1 MSENDSLGKNENF
14 LEQIIKDDLGNSHS
28 QNQLR
33 FRFPPEPNGYLHI
46 GHAKSIYINFGFG
59 QQFSSPVNLR
69 FDDTNPE
76 KESVEY
82 IKSIKNDIR
91 WLGYSWDKECYASD
105 YFDQLYDWAE
115 GLIKKGKAYVDDQNQ
130 ETISDQRGI
139 PTIPG
144 KESPFRD
151 RDVDT
156 NLDLFRKM
164 KDNYFK
170 PGDCVLRAKIDMSS
184 PNMHMRDPIMYR
196 IIDHEHHRTK
206 DNWVIYPTYDWAHG
220 QSDYIENISHSFCTL
235 EFEVHREL
243 YDWFISNISDEKKI
257 IPKQR
262 EFARLNISYTI
273 MSKRK
278 LLELVES
285 NEVDGWDDPRMPTIS
300 GMRRRGIPPAAIISF
315 CEKVGVAK
323 RENIIDFALLDYC
336 TREVLNKKAYRL
348 MVVIDPVELEILNYP
363 DEKNELLKAENNP
376 EDESYGHREISFS
389 KNLYIERDDF
399 KEEFNRKYFR
409 LSIGKEVRLKNAYII
424 KGERVEKNDS
434 GEIIKIYCT
443 YDPKSKSGSG
453 TEESLR
459 KVKGTIHWID
469 KNNYE
474 KISVNNY
481 DRLFKVEAPDGNKD
495 DDFRMYLNE
504 NSFVQVKN
512 AYAESNIRDS
522 KKENYYQFQRNG
534 YYKLESKNKE
544 LTFNRTVTLRDTWK
558 SKS

>member
-82 IKSIKNDIR
+82 INSIKNDIR
-91 WLGYSWDKECYASD
+91 WLGYIWDKECYASD
-105 YFDQLYDWAE
+105 YFDQLYEWAE

-156 NLDLFRKM
+156 NLNLFRKM

-363 DEKNELLKAENNP
+363 DEKNEQLKAENNP

>member
-82 IKSIKNDIR
+82 INSIKNDIR
-91 WLGYSWDKECYASD
+91 WLGYSWDRECYASD
-105 YFDQLYDWAE
+105 YFDQLYEWAE

-151 RDVDT
+151 RDVET

-495 DDFRMYLNE
+495 DDFRTYLNE

>member
-14 LEQIIKDDLGNSHS
+14 LEQIIKDDLGNNHS

-76 KESVEY
+76 KESIEY
-82 IKSIKNDIR
+82 INSIKNDIR

-105 YFDQLYDWAE
+105 YFDQLYEWAE

-156 NLDLFRKM
+156 NLNLFRKM

>member
-82 IKSIKNDIR
+82 INSIKNDIR

-130 ETISDQRGI
+130 ETISDQRGV

>member
-46 GHAKSIYINFGFG
+46 GHAKSICINFGFG

-76 KESVEY
+76 KESIEY
-82 IKSIKNDIR
+82 INSIKNDIR

-105 YFDQLYDWAE
+105 YFDQLYEWAV

-144 KESPFRD
+144 KVSPFRD

-196 IIDHEHHRTK
+196 IINHEHHRTK

-243 YDWFISNISDEKKI
+243 YDWFISNISDEKKL

-300 GMRRRGIPPAAIISF
+300 GMRRRGIPPAAIKSF

-363 DEKNELLKAENNP
+363 DEKKELLKAENNP

-424 KGERVEKNDS
+424 KGERVEKNDN

-481 DRLFKVEAPDGNKD
+481 DRLFKVEAPDGDKN

-504 NSFVQVKN
+504 NSFIQVKN
-512 AYAESNIRDS
+512 AYAESNIMDA

-534 YYKLESKNKE
+534 YYKLEPKNEE

>member
-1 MSENDSLGKNENF
+1 M
-14 LEQIIKDDLGNSHS
+14 GNSHS

-82 IKSIKNDIR
+82 INSIKNDIR

-243 YDWFISNISDEKKI
+243 YDWFISNIYDEKKI

-424 KGERVEKNDS
+424 KGERVEKNGS

-495 DDFRMYLNE
+495 DDFRKYLNE

>member
-46 GHAKSIYINFGFG
+46 GHAKSICINFGFG

-76 KESVEY
+76 KESIEY
-82 IKSIKNDIR
+82 INSIKNDIR

-105 YFDQLYDWAE
+105 YFDQLYKWAV
-115 GLIKKGKAYVDDQNQ
+115 GLIKNGKAYVDDQNQ

-144 KESPFRD
+144 KVSPFRD
-151 RDVDT
+151 RDIDT

-196 IIDHEHHRTK
+196 IINHEHHRTK

-243 YDWFISNISDEKKI
+243 YDWFISNISDEKKL

-300 GMRRRGIPPAAIISF
+300 GMRRRGIPPAAIKSF

-363 DEKNELLKAENNP
+363 DEKKELLKAENNP

-481 DRLFKVEAPDGNKD
+481 DRLFKVEAPDGDKN

-504 NSFVQVKN
+504 NSFIQVKN
-512 AYAESNIRDS
+512 AYAESNIMDA

-534 YYKLESKNKE
+534 YYKLEPKNEE

>member
-82 IKSIKNDIR
+82 INSIKNDIR

-105 YFDQLYDWAE
+105 YFDQLYEWAE

-243 YDWFISNISDEKKI
+243 YDWFISNIYDEKKI

-481 DRLFKVEAPDGNKD
+481 DRLFKVEAPDVNKD
-495 DDFRMYLNE
+495 DDFRTYLNE

>member
-82 IKSIKNDIR
+82 INSIKNDIR

-105 YFDQLYDWAE
+105 YFDQLYEWAE

-243 YDWFISNISDEKKI
+243 YDWFISNISDKKKI

-336 TREVLNKKAYRL
+336 TREILNKKAYRL

>member
-82 IKSIKNDIR
+82 INSIKNDIR

-105 YFDQLYDWAE
+105 YFDQLYEWAE

-243 YDWFISNISDEKKI
+243 YDWFISNIYDEKKI

>member
-76 KESVEY
+76 KESIEY
-82 IKSIKNDIR
+82 INSIKNDIR

-105 YFDQLYDWAE
+105 YFDQLYEWAE

-139 PTIPG
+139 PTVPG

-243 YDWFISNISDEKKI
+243 YDWFISNIYDEKKI

-495 DDFRMYLNE
+495 DDFRTYLNE

>member
-76 KESVEY
+76 KESIEY
-82 IKSIKNDIR
+82 INSIKNDIR

-105 YFDQLYDWAE
+105 YFDQLYEWAE

-389 KNLYIERDDF
+389 KNLFIERDDF

-424 KGERVEKNDS
+424 KGERVEKNGS

-495 DDFRMYLNE
+495 DDFRTYLNE

>member
-82 IKSIKNDIR
+82 INSIKNDIR
-91 WLGYSWDKECYASD
+91 WLGYIWDKECYASD
-105 YFDQLYDWAE
+105 YFNQLYEWAE

-156 NLDLFRKM
+156 NLNLFRKM

>member
-14 LEQIIKDDLGNSHS
+14 LEQIIKDDLGNNHS
-28 QNQLR
+28 QYQLR

-46 GHAKSIYINFGFG
+46 GHAKSICINFGFG

-82 IKSIKNDIR
+82 INSIKNDIR

-105 YFDQLYDWAE
+105 YFDQLYEWAE
-115 GLIKKGKAYVDDQNQ
+115 DLIKKGKAYVDDQNQ

-164 KDNYFK
+164 RDNYFK

-196 IIDHEHHRTK
+196 IINHEHHRTK

-336 TREVLNKKAYRL
+336 TREVLNKIAYRL
-348 MVVIDPVELEILNYP
+348 MVVIDPIELEIINYP
-363 DEKNELLKAENNP
+363 NEKKELLKAENNP

-481 DRLFKVEAPDGNKD
+481 DRLFKVEAPDGNKE
-495 DDFRMYLNE
+495 DDFSTYINE

-522 KKENYYQFQRNG
+522 KDENYYQFQRNG
-534 YYKLESKNKE
+534 YYKLEPKNKE

>member
-82 IKSIKNDIR
+82 INSIKNDIR

-105 YFDQLYDWAE
+105 YFDQLYEWAE

-481 DRLFKVEAPDGNKD
+481 DRLFKVEAPDGNKA
-495 DDFRMYLNE
+495 DDFRTYLNE

>member
-14 LEQIIKDDLGNSHS
+14 LEQIIKDDLGNNHS
-28 QNQLR
+28 QYQLR

-46 GHAKSIYINFGFG
+46 GHAKSICINFGFG

-82 IKSIKNDIR
+82 INSIKNDIR

-105 YFDQLYDWAE
+105 YFDQLYEWAE
-115 GLIKKGKAYVDDQNQ
+115 DLIKKGKAYVDDQNQ

-164 KDNYFK
+164 RDNYFK

-196 IIDHEHHRTK
+196 IINHEHHRTK

-363 DEKNELLKAENNP
+363 DEKKEQLKAENNP

-481 DRLFKVEAPDGNKD
+481 DRLFKVEAPDGNKE
-495 DDFRMYLNE
+495 DDFSTYINE

-522 KKENYYQFQRNG
+522 KDENYYQFQRNG
-534 YYKLESKNKE
+534 YYKLEPKNKE

>member
-1 MSENDSLGKNENF
+1 MSEIDSLGKNENF
-14 LEQIIKDDLGNSHS
+14 LEQIIKDDLGKSHS

-46 GHAKSIYINFGFG
+46 GHAKSICINFGFG

-76 KESVEY
+76 KESIEY
-82 IKSIKNDIR
+82 INSIKNDIR
-91 WLGYSWDKECYASD
+91 WLGYSWNKECYASD
-105 YFDQLYDWAE
+105 YFDQLYKWAE

-130 ETISDQRGI
+130 ETISDQRGV

-196 IIDHEHHRTK
+196 IINHEHHRTK

-243 YDWFISNISDEKKI
+243 YDWFISNISDEKKT

-300 GMRRRGIPPAAIISF
+300 GMRRRGIPSAAIISF

-323 RENIIDFALLDYC
+323 RENIIDYALLDYC
-336 TREVLNKKAYRL
+336 TREVLNKIAYRL
-348 MVVIDPVELEILNYP
+348 MVVIDPVELEIVNYP
-363 DEKNELLKAENNP
+363 DEKKELLKAENNP
-376 EDESYGHREISFS
+376 EDESYGNREISFS

-424 KGERVEKNDS
+424 KGERVEKDDN

-443 YDPKSKSGSG
+443 YDPKSKSGSR

-481 DRLFKVEAPDGNKD
+481 DRLFKVEIPDRNKD
-495 DDFRMYLNE
+495 DDLKTYLNE

-522 KKENYYQFQRNG
+522 KDENYYQFQRNG
-534 YYKLESKNKE
+534 YYKLEPKNKE